1 LHPCR
6 QGDEHRQVEVELGD
20 CYLEEEELDGHLVQC
35 AQSVHSAR
43 LVQLAQLA
51 QLAQLVN
58 SKQVRAQQELHQP
71 VQAQEMRVLAVQL
84 ALYVQQAQLT

>member
-1 LHPCR
+1 MHPCR

-20 CYLEEEELDGHLVQC
+20 CCLEEEELDGHLVQC

-51 QLAQLVN
+51 QLVH

-71 VQAQEMRVLAVQL
+71 VQAQELRVLVVQL

>member
-1 LHPCR
+1 
-6 QGDEHRQVEVELGD
+6 VEVELGD

-51 QLAQLVN
+51 QLVR

-71 VQAQEMRVLAVQL
+71 VQAQELRVLV
-84 ALYVQQAQLT
+84 VQQALYAQLAQAT

>member
-1 LHPCR
+1 
-6 QGDEHRQVEVELGD
+6 VEVELGD

-43 LVQLAQLA
+43 LVQLAQL
-51 QLAQLVN
+51 VR

-71 VQAQEMRVLAVQL
+71 VQAQELRVLVVQL
-84 ALYVQQAQLT
+84 ALYAQLAQAT

>member
-1 LHPCR
+1 
-6 QGDEHRQVEVELGD
+6 VEVELGD
-20 CYLEEEELDGHLVQC
+20 CYLEEEELDGHLAQS

-51 QLAQLVN
+51 H

-71 VQAQEMRVLAVQL
+71 VQAQDLRLLVVQL
-84 ALYVQQAQLT
+84 ALYAQLAQAT

>member
-1 LHPCR
+1 MHPCR

-43 LVQLAQLA
+43 LVQLAQL
-51 QLAQLVN
+51 VR

-71 VQAQEMRVLAVQL
+71 VQAQELRVLVVQL
-84 ALYVQQAQLT
+84 ALYAQLAQAT

>member
-1 LHPCR
+1 
-6 QGDEHRQVEVELGD
+6 VEVELGD

-35 AQSVHSAR
+35 AQSVHLAR

-51 QLAQLVN
+51 QLVR

-71 VQAQEMRVLAVQL
+71 VQAQELRVLV
-84 ALYVQQAQLT
+84 VQQALYAQLAQAT